1 MVVLPALSKPTMII
15 LTGVFE
21 KRRFHKLLNTIP
33 MVECRERE
41 GKEKVVG
48 VCVQQDVIS
57 GQERE
62 KGFRFQRAA
71 LNYYA
76 QRSVHYF
83 LQWLHRKE

>member
-33 MVECRERE
+33 MVECRERRE
-41 GKEKVVG
+41 RKVVG

-83 LQWLHRKE
+83 LQ